1 MKQGMTKKLAPK
13 DRRLSAWWK
22 KRDTARKPKQEAH
35 AAALAPA
42 VQEEPAGEAFFKMQK
57 LLTQQRYGEVLSAL
71 GVPGSFVSDRR
82 KREFFDPIPSL

>member
-1 MKQGMTKKLAPK
+1 MKQGETKKLAPK

-42 VQEEPAGEAFFKMQK
+42 VQEEPAGEANE
-57 LLTQQRYGEVLSAL
+57 G
-71 GVPGSFVSDRR
+71 
-82 KREFFDPIPSL
+82 